1 MVREAVTR
9 DSIEEYA
16 AAIRERYRMAS
27 KEEKGRLLEAFCEA
41 TGYHRKAAIR
51 LLGRKR
57 DGPAKERRGR
67 PVRYG
72 PAVKAALVV
81 AWEVLGR
88 PCGKR
93 LQPFLGEVVAQLE
106 RHGEVTV
113 DEETR
118 GLLERM
124 SASTIDRLLRS
135 YRRRSLRR
143 PRGSSSAEGS
153 LRQEVT
159 VRTFGEWRGERP
171 GAEQVDLV
179 LHCGERLAGFHLT
192 TLMCVDVATSWT
204 AREAVWGLGKDRVG
218 GAIQH
223 VRLRLPFA
231 LRSLHSD
238 NGGEFL
244 NHALVDWCRRGG
256 VSYTR
261 GRPYRKN
268 DQAWVEQRND
278 TGVRKLV
285 GYQRFSSK
293 AAFAQLQRVYA
304 IADDY
309 ANFFQ
314 PVAKLVE
321 KRREGARVT
330 KVYDRAQTPY
340 QRLLAAG
347 VLDEPVRLRLERQYQ
362 RLNPAQLRRD
372 LDVAL
377 EALWRHADAAPSGIP
392 LRRQVLDAL
401 G

>member
-9 DSIEEYA
+9 ESIEEYA
-16 AAIRERYRMAS
+16 GVIRERYRVAS
-27 KEEKGRLLEAFCEA
+27 REEKGRLLVEFCA
-41 TGYHRKAAIR
+41 VTGYHRKAAIR

-57 DGPAKERRGR
+57 SGPGKERRGR

-72 PAVKAALVV
+72 PAVKAVLVV
-81 AWEVLGR
+81 AWETLGR

-113 DEETR
+113 DEETC
-118 GLLERM
+118 GLLEQM

-135 YRRRSLRR
+135 YRRRRVR
-143 PRGSSSAEGS
+143 QPRGSRLAEGS
-153 LRQEVT
+153 LRQEVP
-159 VRTFGEWRGERP
+159 VRTFGEWRDERP

-179 LHCGERLAGFHLT
+179 LHCGESTGGFYLT

-204 AREAVWGLGKDRVG
+204 AREAVWGMGQVRVG

-223 VRLRLPFA
+223 VRLRLPFR

-244 NHALVDWCRRGG
+244 NRALVDWCRRGD
-256 VSYTR
+256 VRYTR
-261 GRPYRKN
+261 GRPHRKN

-285 GYQRFSSK
+285 GYLRYSSK
-293 AAFAQLQRVYA
+293 AAFSQLGRVYR

-309 ANFFQ
+309 ANYFQ

-340 QRLLAAG
+340 QRLLSAG
-347 VLDEPVRLRLERQYQ
+347 VLDDEARLRMEQRYQ
-362 RLNPAQLRRD
+362 ALNPAQLRRD
-372 LDVAL
+372 LDAAL
-377 EALWRHADAAPSGIP
+377 EALWRQADATPSGIS